1 MAGTSQTAWETPLLS
16 CSLGMRPTVCSCVDP
31 WSGKFNKYL
40 LACSDLQ
47 KHSPWGM
54 KKVLL
59 EMEDQRSS
67 YEQKAKASLQKVLE
81 EKMCA
86 EQQLQR
92 AQVEMLCSS
101 RGWGPGLNRKD
112 TVS

>member
-1 MAGTSQTAWETPLLS
+1 MCISLAW
-16 CSLGMRPTVCSCVDP
+16 GRQ
-31 WSGKFNKYL
+31 KFNMYL
-40 LACSDLQ
+40 LACSDFQ

-92 AQVEMLCSS
+92 VQVEMLCRS
-101 RGWGPGLNRKD
+101 RGWGPGSSTQSEGANHHFREPAPQIHPAF
-112 TVS
+112 